1 MLPHLP
7 EVPHL
12 HVNRPL
18 GYVHTVAD
26 SSCAD
31 TKTMPI
37 WTPVL
42 TLLTPRVS
50 SGKLSSGAAK
60 IWLFGPNSACSF
72 IQPKLFA
79 SSISTSSPKFC
90 AASELELKK
99 LTKPLKNFQVTKALV
114 LAAQKIP
121 LNVHKCEIWNLHT
134 LDSWLNICVDYFTRR
149 YVKPKWLV
157 R

>member
-72 IQPKLFA
+72 IQAKLFA
-79 SSISTSSPKFC
+79 SSISKVL
-90 AASELELKK
+90 AASELELKR
-99 LTKPLKNFQVTKALV
+99 LTKPLKNFQVSKALV

-121 LNVHKCEIWNLHT
+121 LNVHM
-134 LDSWLNICVDYFTRR
+134 
-149 YVKPKWLV
+149 
-157 R
+157 

>member
-18 GYVHTVAD
+18 GYVQTVAD

-60 IWLFGPNSACSF
+60 VWLFGPNSVCSF
-72 IQPKLFA
+72 IPPKLFA
-79 SSISTSSPKFC
+79 SSISASSPKFC

-99 LTKPLKNFQVTKALV
+99 LTKPLKNFQVSKALV

-121 LNVHKCEIWNLHT
+121 LNVHKCEIWNLHM
-134 LDSWLNICVDYFTRR
+134 LDS
-149 YVKPKWLV
+149 
-157 R
+157 